1 MAEQKKVLVIDDTSY
16 VVELIKDHLE
26 MGGYIVETAF
36 SGAEGVKKAK
46 EFNPDIITLDIMMPE
61 MNGFQ
66 VAEILKKTEI
76 TKNIPIIFVSV
87 VAEAQKDRGKAVG
100 VNIFVTKPI
109 DFKRL
114 KEIISRTDT
123 EDKDISM
130 AGEDSLKKLDSKGC

>member
-130 AGEDSLKKLDSKGC
+130 AGEDSLKKLDSKGY

>member
-66 VAEILKKTEI
+66 VAEILKKTEA

-87 VAEAQKDRGKAVG
+87 VAEAQKNRGKAVG

-109 DFKRL
+109 DFKKL

-130 AGEDSLKKLDSKGC
+130 AGEDSLKKLDSKGY